1 MVGFVHVK
9 MLLVR
14 KTENRI
20 LSSMGGNTNKNA
32 KEAKVG
38 MCWISR
44 LSPSVRSLLL
54 QVFLGKLSLEHFL
67 ISPKSVELSCQHIF
81 SST

>member
-20 LSSMGGNTNKNA
+20 PSSMGRNTNKNA
-32 KEAKVG
+32 KEAKKG
-38 MCWISR
+38 MFWISR

-67 ISPKSVELSCQHIF
+67 ISPKSVEVSCQHIF